1 MRKERASKS
10 SRPRGYLL
18 PDRAHASLM
27 SASDRLRLLSTLM
40 AARVVFG
47 SEMLDLPPDTLMR
60 YFQRLADD
68 LDHVL
73 REAQYQR

>member
-1 MRKERASKS
+1 
-10 SRPRGYLL
+10 
-18 PDRAHASLM
+18 M
-27 SASDRLRLLSTLM
+27 STSDRLRPLSTLM

-47 SEMLDLPPDTLMR
+47 SEMLDFPPDTLMR

-73 REAQYQR
+73 REARYQR

>member
-1 MRKERASKS
+1 
-10 SRPRGYLL
+10 
-18 PDRAHASLM
+18 M
-27 SASDRLRLLSTLM
+27 SASDRLRLLATLV

-73 REAQYQR
+73 CEAQYQR